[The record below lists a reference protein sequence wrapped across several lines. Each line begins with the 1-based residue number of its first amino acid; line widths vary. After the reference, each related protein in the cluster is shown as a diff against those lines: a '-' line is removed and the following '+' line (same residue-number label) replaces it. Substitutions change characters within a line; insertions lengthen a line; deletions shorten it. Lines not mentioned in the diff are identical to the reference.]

1 VYTNYSIQSARAIYV
16 SHTTKPLVPHAKIR
30 FGAANAGILRK
41 GPLGAPL
48 AEMRE
53 AVVPKLRHQPDLF
66 TLAATRGYT
75 RIHKTHPLPPAHTQ
89 NERVYVCAQH
99 TYPRGSLNF
108 GDE

>member
-1 VYTNYSIQSARAIYV
+1 MCISN
-16 SHTTKPLVPHAKIR
+16 TKR
-30 FGAANAGILRK
+30 SRK
-41 GPLGAPL
+41 QKFASRPQKVPLGAPL

-75 RIHKTHPLPPAHTQ
+75 HTKHILSLSLAHTQ
-89 NERVYVCAQH
+89 NEHVYVCVQH
-99 TYPRGSLNF
+99 GSSLNF